1 MKKTYVKPAL
11 AVESFVLSQSI
22 AAGCGAAGSGW
33 ELGRPNQSSINACG
47 WKVDGIIVWLDS
59 TSVCT
64 DIQLNPGTEYEGVCY
79 HTPESGLNIFGS

>member
-33 ELGRPNQSSINACG
+33 ELGKPNQSSIQSCG
-47 WKVDGIIVWLDS
+47 WNVDEIIIWLEGRN
-59 TSVCT
+59 VCT
-64 DIQLNPGTEYEGVCY
+64 DMQLPPETGYEGVCY